1 MKKILY
7 AFRFL
12 TILPIPWKQDEDL
25 TKVAR
30 SMIYFPL
37 VGLIIGIF
45 LVLIEYLLSFRISPL
60 TNSSIITF
68 LWIFITGGLHLDG
81 LSDLAD
87 GLGGRDREHR
97 LEIMKDSRI
106 GAFGAI
112 SLIMLIIL
120 KIVFVRELIIKG
132 NSTTILV
139 PLLLAPVWARNMQ
152 LISIRAFKSARKD
165 GMGSFFKNEMREREW
180 LIPLILSTALTIYLR
195 SYFVLILLIPFVL
208 IIVLFAKSISKKLE
222 GLTGDCYGAIC
233 ELSEVLFLFIFLL

>member
-1 MKKILY
+1 MRKILY

-37 VGLIIGIF
+37 VGLVIGSV
-45 LVLIEYLLSFRISPL
+45 LVLVEFLLKTRISPL
-60 TNSSIITF
+60 TNSTIITF

-106 GAFGAI
+106 GAFGAL
-112 SLIMLIIL
+112 SLILLIIL
-120 KIVFVRELIIKG
+120 KIVFIRELLLNKNSSIIV
-132 NSTTILV
+132 L

-152 LISIRAFKSARKD
+152 LISIKFFRSARKD
-165 GMGSFFKNEMREREW
+165 GMGSFFKNEMRNREW
-180 LIPLILSTALTIYLR
+180 LIPLIISTALTIYL
-195 SYFVLILLIPFVL
+195 SSFYALILLLPFVL
-208 IIVLFAKSISKKLE
+208 IMVLFALSISKKLE

>member
-37 VGLIIGIF
+37 VGLVIGF
-45 LVLIEYLLSFRISPL
+45 VLVLVEFLLKTRISPL
-60 TNSSIITF
+60 TNSTIITF

-106 GAFGAI
+106 GAFGAL
-112 SLIMLIIL
+112 SLILLIIL
-120 KIVFVRELIIKG
+120 KIVFIRELLLNKNSSIIV
-132 NSTTILV
+132 L

-152 LISIRAFKSARKD
+152 LISIKFFRSARKD
-165 GMGSFFKNEMREREW
+165 GMGSFFKNEMRNREW
-180 LIPLILSTALTIYLR
+180 LIPLIISTALTIYL
-195 SYFVLILLIPFVL
+195 SSFYALILLLPFVL
-208 IIVLFAKSISKKLE
+208 IMVLFALSISKKLE